1 MPVFLPRSIPL
12 FRRQDQSGGGRFK
25 NCARERIDVNG
36 AITPALGVGV
46 YTYTIITG
54 VRGETKRFVVNYR
67 VQFYSDLFS
76 DSVRRLIRLFNNN
89 RASF

>member
-1 MPVFLPRSIPL
+1 M
-12 FRRQDQSGGGRFK
+12 
-25 NCARERIDVNG
+25 NG

-54 VRGETKRFVVNYR
+54 VQGETKRFVVNYR